1 MRPVRHGL
9 VDEVEDRVQ
18 AAAAI
23 VRTLSQVFGTVRA
36 FLSGQIDF
44 REAGRRILVSLG
56 EGILSAVSYPY
67 GVLKGALSWLRRL
80 LPFSNAAEGP
90 LSNLIG
96 SGAALLRTL
105 AQGMLS
111 VATLPAQAMS
121 FVLQR
126 MLGGARWIWGGL
138 RSIGSQVISTMSGAL
153 SSGAQNLAA
162 SAYQS
167 GRAMMTTIATGIR
180 SAMSVPYDAAK
191 SVLLRLRRLLPF
203 SDAKEGPLSTLTRSG
218 AAMLEAF
225 SSGITGASKLPARAF
240 EQAFAFARHAG
251 RSAMLPTALAGT
263 LALTPSL
270 AGALPNVAAPVPV
283 QRVTY
288 SRDDERAQQ
297 RSQLLAATRGSVVPG
312 SRGDAGSLNDARLLL
327 EAILSK
333 LDEVADRPVDVTVTT
348 NLDGRKIAQSVYKDM
363 RDRKV
368 RNYGSA

>member
-1 MRPVRHGL
+1 MSN
-9 VDEVEDRVQ
+9 
-18 AAAAI
+18 I
-23 VRTLSQVFGTVRA
+23 FGAVRA
-36 FLSGQIDF
+36 LFSGQISF
-44 REAGRRILVSLG
+44 REAGRQILVSLAQ
-56 EGILSAVSYPY
+56 GIWSAVGYPY
-67 GVLKGALSWLRRL
+67 EVLKSALGWLRRL

-90 LSNLIG
+90 LSTLTA

-111 VATLPAQAMS
+111 TAMLPAR
-121 FVLQR
+121 VLASALQQ
-126 MLGGARWIWGGL
+126 MMGGVRWIWGGL
-138 RSIGSQVISTMSGAL
+138 RSIGSQVISIMSGAL
-153 SSGAQNLAA
+153 SSGAQNLAV

-225 SSGITGASKLPARAF
+225 SAGIGRASGLPA
-240 EQAFAFARHAG
+240 QALRQALLVAK
-251 RSAMLPTALAGT
+251 STALPAAVAGT
-263 LALTPSL
+263 LALTPSI
-270 AGALPNVAAPVPV
+270 AEAAPRMVAPVATV
-283 QRVTY
+283 QRVAY
-288 SRDDERAQQ
+288 QRDDARVQ
-297 RSQLLAATRGSVVPG
+297 RQTQLLATTRGPVASNPA
-312 SRGDAGSLNDARLLL
+312 AGAPDDLRPLFD
-327 EAILSK
+327 AILAK

-348 NLDGRKIAQSVYKDM
+348 NLDGRKIAQSVYRDM